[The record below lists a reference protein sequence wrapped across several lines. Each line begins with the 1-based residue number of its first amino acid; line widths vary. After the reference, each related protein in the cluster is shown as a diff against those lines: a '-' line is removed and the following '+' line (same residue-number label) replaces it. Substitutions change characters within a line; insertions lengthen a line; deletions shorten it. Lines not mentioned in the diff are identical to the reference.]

1 VRSNRTT
8 STNLFKLLEKNSK
21 RSNTRVIESVIEIRP
36 AAPAE
41 AFNEALRQRLRIGTG
56 MTQVQMAQALG
67 IHWQTYQKFEYRS
80 PLPPHLIPALGV
92 RG

>member
-21 RSNTRVIESVIEIRP
+21 CSNTRIIENVIEIRP

-41 AFNEALRQRLRIGTG
+41 AFNEALR
-56 MTQVQMAQALG
+56 
-67 IHWQTYQKFEYRS
+67 E
-80 PLPPHLIPALGV
+80 
-92 RG
+92 RGCGSEPG